1 VPDATVLVV
10 DDDPLVVR
18 LVQMNLELEGYR
30 VVTAFDGEEGL
41 ARAREVRPDIIVLDV
56 MMPKMDGLTMTKEL
70 RGDAD
75 VSHIPV
81 ILLSAKT
88 AAADVDRGLAA
99 GADRYVTKP
108 FDIPVLLD
116 TLTALLAKTR

>member
-1 VPDATVLVV
+1 
-10 DDDPLVVR
+10 
-18 LVQMNLELEGYR
+18 MNLELEGYR
-30 VVTAFDGEEGL
+30 VITASDGEEGL
-41 ARAREVRPDIIVLDV
+41 ARIHEDRPDIIVLDV
-56 MMPKMDGLTMTKEL
+56 MMPKMDGLAMTRAVKGDTEL
-70 RGDAD
+70 RD
-75 VSHIPV
+75 IPIV
-81 ILLSAKT
+81 LLSART